1 MQDKTET
8 GLAKGAPGDES
19 FALGRYIK
27 GIVSFYWVTVVV
39 LGGIVA
45 TAIRRQAVA
54 GNLRPIN
61 FSNLNLVGLAVFV
74 LSMLAL
80 MLGYGYGFFLLAKT
94 TISSWGITRQ
104 TWLGGLAVP
113 WSEVALVTPFPRGLK
128 FKTKNGKTL
137 VIPFRGFDSVPEKLL
152 DLLSERIPRPA
163 LAGLDPDAPA
173 SWWSEKN
180 R

>member
-1 MQDKTET
+1 
-8 GLAKGAPGDES
+8 
-19 FALGRYIK
+19 
-27 GIVSFYWVTVVV
+27 
-39 LGGIVA
+39 
-45 TAIRRQAVA
+45 
-54 GNLRPIN
+54 
-61 FSNLNLVGLAVFV
+61 LNLVGLAVFV
-74 LSMLAL
+74 LSLMAL

-94 TISSWGITRQ
+94 TISSWGFTRQ

-113 WSEVALVTPFPRGLK
+113 WSEIVLVTSFPRGLK

-137 VIPFRGFDSVPEKLL
+137 VIPFRAFDSVPEKLL

-173 SWWSEKN
+173 SWWSEKS